1 MCGIAGVLFEDG
13 ETPDKAELVGLAKAL
28 AHRGPDGEGIWTSSD
43 GKAGFVHRR
52 LAILDTSER
61 GHQPMHSSDNNYTI
75 VFNGEI
81 FNFLELREELS
92 LLGSRFSSDS
102 DTEVILAA
110 WHHWGESMLLRFNG
124 MWALA
129 LRDNLSGE
137 VFFARDR
144 FGIKP
149 LLYAH
154 VGKRLAFASEM
165 RALRTLSWVP
175 AEIDMQV
182 ARRLLFDPFSVEGSA
197 RTLMASIQRLPP
209 GHSARWSKGQVTVC
223 RWWKTVDHLTKVPAT
238 PGEQSERFHEL
249 FADAIKIRMRSDVT
263 MGTCLSG
270 GFDSSAI
277 VCAMAEVAKDATSH
291 LREATVWRHAFIAS
305 FPGQSNDETPQA
317 LEAAAWAGVK
327 PHVFDLSEVDD
338 SSVIETILQDLD
350 EIHIGLPAAPWQIY
364 RTLRSHGTLV
374 SLDGHGADELMGG
387 YRQGGSGVSFA
398 LRNQVTSLSLRSP
411 ALARLLDS
419 AKLAWL
425 SARGLAFLRGHR
437 AVAPPALELPADED
451 VLPAHW
457 GPMNRRLYRMFHS
470 TVLPTILRNF
480 DRLSMAHG
488 VEVRMPFMDWRLV
501 TYVMSLPDSAK
512 LEGELSKAVARNAM
526 IGRMPE
532 SIRANPTKLGF
543 NSPMPEWLNGS
554 LSTWVDECLSTRNAS
569 FEDIVN
575 VPALKRRVSELTSN
589 RNWDWESAGR
599 LWPYIQLKWLLD
611 GQASAA
617 LDTSQASPHSNR
629 PINKNYGLHT

>member
-1 MCGIAGVLFEDG
+1 MCGIAGVLIEDG
-13 ETPDKAELVGLAKAL
+13 GTPDNAELVGLAEAL
-28 AHRGPDGEGIWTSSD
+28 AHRGPDGEGIWISPD
-43 GKAGFVHRR
+43 GKAGLVHRR
-52 LAILDTSER
+52 LAILDRSER
-61 GHQPMHSSDNNYTI
+61 GHQPMHSSDNKYTI

-81 FNFLELREELS
+81 FNFLELREELI
-92 LLGSRFSSDS
+92 LLGSRFTSDS

-110 WHHWGESMLLRFNG
+110 WQHWGQSMLLRFNG

-129 LRDNLSGE
+129 LRDNLSGQ

-149 LLYAH
+149 LVYAH
-154 VGKRLAFASEM
+154 IGKRLAFASEM
-165 RALRTLSWVP
+165 RALRTLPWVP
-175 AEIDMQV
+175 ADIDMQV

-209 GHSARWSKGQVTVC
+209 GHSALWSNGQVTVH

-238 PGEQSERFHEL
+238 PGEQSERFHAL

-263 MGTCLSG
+263 LGTCLSG

-277 VCAMAEVAKDATSH
+277 VCAMAEVAKDSAPH
-291 LREATVWRHAFIAS
+291 LREATDWRHAFIAS

-317 LEAAAWAGVK
+317 LEAADWAGVK
-327 PHVFDLSEVDD
+327 PHVFDLSAVDD
-338 SSVIETILQDLD
+338 TSVIDTILKDLD

-364 RTLRSHGTLV
+364 RTLRLHGTLV

-387 YRQGGSGVSFA
+387 YRQGGNGLSFA
-398 LRNQVTSLSLRSP
+398 LRNHVTSLCLRSP
-411 ALARLLDS
+411 ALARVLEN
-419 AKLAWL
+419 AKIAWL

-437 AVAPPALELPADED
+437 AVAPTALTLPADED
-451 VLPAHW
+451 VLPEQW

-512 LEGELSKAVARNAM
+512 QDGELTKAVARNAM

-532 SIRANPTKLGF
+532 SIRANPRKLGF
-543 NSPMPEWLNGS
+543 NSPMPEWLNGA
-554 LSTWVDECLSTRNAS
+554 LSKWVDECLATSNAS
-569 FEDIVN
+569 FERIVN
-575 VPALKRRVSELTSN
+575 VPALKRRVRKLN
-589 RNWDWESAGR
+589 ALGHWDWESAGR
-599 LWPYIQLKWLLD
+599 LWPYIQLKWMLD
-611 GQASAA
+611 GQANAA
-617 LDTSQASPHSNR
+617 LISKHLSPQASHPLG
-629 PINKNYGLHT
+629 KTTA